1 MDRKALLDKR
11 EHDRLEG
18 DSNLAALLRRNPQ
31 AGDYLVITRDDL
43 DYLLAERANGI
54 RLETALTLIEATIG
68 QWVSMGSRPGD
79 FHTEA
84 REAGLPIPIPSS
96 TLAAW
101 IRAVLEKEVSPT
113 IGRAARDE

>member
-1 MDRKALLDKR
+1 MDRKTLLEKR

-31 AGDYLVITRDDL
+31 AGDYVVITRDDL

-79 FHTEA
+79 FHTDA
-84 REAGLPIPIPSS
+84 REAGSPDGFAPSS
-96 TLAAW
+96 KSM
-101 IRAVLEKEVSPT
+101 IRRLSP
-113 IGRAARDE
+113 A